1 MKKLIRSAVRRISKI
16 DLVGNIPEKRNV
28 EKEARYKATTRWT
41 TTLQWA
47 IVGCIGFGTVFS
59 LIARIDEVVIARG
72 QLQGAGAER
81 PIKSAVTAVVSE
93 ILVHEGELV
102 LPSQVIVQL
111 DPEINKARLR
121 SLEEQKELEIKRLRE
136 EESAFRARKASLTA
150 ELNSQVET
158 LKLEARIAKN
168 MEAMVEVGAVAEIQY
183 LQQRNRLQER
193 DSEITQT
200 RAGIKEVEAESR
212 KSLQQIKREILNIER
227 QISET
232 KKSVQMDSLRSPI
245 KGHVFDLIPSSP
257 GYIVSNGETVAKIIP
272 IGDLEAKVFI
282 SNADIGFVRP
292 GMKAAVRVDAFPFT
306 QFGEI
311 PGRLK
316 SIGKDALPPDMQNTE
331 SRFPAI
337 VSLDRQ
343 YLLKKGKEHKVSS
356 GNSVTV
362 NFVVRSKPLIS
373 LLTDSIEK
381 AVDSLR
387 GIKTDQP

>member
-16 DLVGNIPEKRNV
+16 DLAGNIPEKRNV

-102 LPSQVIVQL
+102 RPSQVIVQL

-282 SNADIGFVRP
+282 SNADIGFFETRHEGGCKGRRVSVYTVWRDSW
-292 GMKAAVRVDAFPFT
+292 KA
-306 QFGEI
+306 
-311 PGRLK
+311 
-316 SIGKDALPPDMQNTE
+316 
-331 SRFPAI
+331 
-337 VSLDRQ
+337 
-343 YLLKKGKEHKVSS
+343 KV
-356 GNSVTV
+356 N
-362 NFVVRSKPLIS
+362 R
-373 LLTDSIEK
+373 
-381 AVDSLR
+381 
-387 GIKTDQP
+387 